1 MDSTIILIFV
11 ISLVVCISCVSCVSG
26 SVLLNK
32 INNPEKKLPG
42 SNKPETA
49 YSQYQSIPYTPTY
62 P

>member
-11 ISLVVCISCVSCVSG
+11 ISLVVCINCISG
-26 SVLLNK
+26 SILLNK

>member
-11 ISLVVCISCVSCVSG
+11 ISLVVCISCISG

-42 SNKPETA
+42 SDKPETA
-49 YSQYQSIPYTPTY
+49 YSQYQSIPNIPTY

>member
-42 SNKPETA
+42 SDKPET
-49 YSQYQSIPYTPTY
+49 QYQSIPYTPTY